1 MRTIRIE
8 PLSADQIF
16 ALLDEF
22 YKRGFT
28 KNEMK
33 MVVDIWWKVGRL
45 TKNIKP

>member
-1 MRTIRIE
+1 MKRLHPD
-8 PLSADQIF
+8 PLNTDQIF

-33 MVVDIWWKVGRL
+33 MVIDIWWKVGKL
-45 TKNIKP
+45 VKNIKP